1 MKFANTT
8 AHEGSGSIDNSDSI
22 TTRFS
27 VRVVDVLPNGNLI
40 IQGIRQATYGGETQT
55 VILRGAVRP
64 LDIEADNTVYSY
76 LLADLNIRYQSSG
89 VISNAKNSQEAW
101 SFFEKFFKTCL
112 ETDPVSRGSVTE
124 VLEIL
129 QELKKRV

>member
-1 MKFANTT
+1 MKFGSTT
-8 AHEGSGSIDNSDSI
+8 SHEGTGTIDNSDSI

-40 IQGIRQATYGGETQT
+40 VQGIRQSTYSGETQT
-55 VILRGAVRP
+55 VILRGAVRS

-89 VISNAKNSQEAW
+89 IITDAKNKGWFLNFWDKISP
-101 SFFEKFFKTCL
+101 F
-112 ETDPVSRGSVTE
+112 
-124 VLEIL
+124 
-129 QELKKRV
+129 